1 MMNQFVNSLC
11 PEISIVIVNY
21 NSGEF
26 LAGTLQSIINHQPSN
41 EWEVII
47 FDNASTDASLER
59 AKSLVKSDAR
69 FSFIMNNANAGYGK
83 GNNLG
88 AKDAKGDYILLLN
101 PDTEI
106 TENAIDLLYQYLK
119 NNNDVGSVGPRLI
132 GSDGS
137 STVSFGFFP
146 NAKGIITEAFFPGR
160 FQNAKSGG
168 LGIAPDSSITE
179 PLDVGY
185 VCSACLLT
193 KRSIWNELDGFDE
206 NFFTYFEETDW
217 CWRLRRKLGLRS
229 VFIPFAVVK
238 HFEGRSFTGV
248 PYRKMKIFVKSAM
261 RFFNQYYPPP
271 LKYLY
276 VVSNIIASAMK
287 VVYLILTGWVS
298 ANRWKRVQP
307 VLAYQTAF
315 LVSLIKYGR

>member
-1 MMNQFVNSLC
+1 MEQIESNPH
-11 PEISIVIVNY
+11 PEISIVIVNF

-26 LAGTLQSIINHQPSN
+26 LAGTLQSILKHPPSA
-41 EWEVII
+41 EWEAII

-69 FSFIMNNANAGYGK
+69 FRLIMNDANAGYGK

-88 AKDAKGDYILLLN
+88 AKDARGDYILLLN

-106 TENAIDLLYQYLK
+106 TENAIDRLYQYLK
-119 NNNDVGSVGPRLI
+119 NNNDVGAVGPCLI

-168 LGIAPDSSITE
+168 LGIVPDSSITE

-185 VCSACLLT
+185 VSSACLLT

-298 ANRWKRVQP
+298 TNRWKRVQP
-307 VLAYQTAF
+307 VLAYQKAF